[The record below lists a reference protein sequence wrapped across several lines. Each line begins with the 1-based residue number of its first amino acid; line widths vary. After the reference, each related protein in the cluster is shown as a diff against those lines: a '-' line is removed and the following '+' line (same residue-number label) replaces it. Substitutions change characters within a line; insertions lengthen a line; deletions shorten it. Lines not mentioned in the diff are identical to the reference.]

1 MLYQAAERRAVGA
14 GVDAGQTDFS
24 KTAAEKFANL
34 TDDVFF
40 LYRAVVAARIG
51 NDTIGAAVA
60 ASLLDL
66 NKGALAS
73 FKAGYQVTVVVV
85 IGKNVADNAFF
96 GKVAGQV
103 FFDFGLFPVAEYQID
118 LRHGSKFARRYLS
131 GTAGNDYPGVRVF
144 AAEFADGLPALAF
157 SLAGNGAG
165 VDNDNVVQSGKL
177 FF

>member
-85 IGKNVADNAFF
+85 IGKNVADNAF
-96 GKVAGQV
+96 
-103 FFDFGLFPVAEYQID
+103 
-118 LRHGSKFARRYLS
+118 S
-131 GTAGNDYPGVRVF
+131 VR
-144 AAEFADGLPALAF
+144 LPARYFSISAF
-157 SLAGNGAG
+157 SPLPSTRSTSGMEANLRGAI
-165 VDNDNVVQSGKL
+165 
-177 FF
+177 